1 MFMYRTLLF
10 RKNKIRKGRGR
21 NVCVWEC
28 GGVCELCEEGLLR
41 SCCVG
46 LGGGRWYLGYVSCVP
61 THQFFVCGGN
71 DKGTCQR
78 TKEA

>member
-28 GGVCELCEEGLLR
+28 GVC
-41 SCCVG
+41 
-46 LGGGRWYLGYVSCVP
+46 VSCVRR
-61 THQFFVCGGN
+61 VSCVLVVWAWEEGGGIY
-71 DKGTCQR
+71 DT
-78 TKEA
+78 